1 MWSHRILVVMP
12 SETRDLG
19 FRMAHEGQDSS
30 SLRFS
35 ECQEDRLAKFQKE
48 GPCPS
53 VHRSKI
59 EEGF

>member
-1 MWSHRILVVMP
+1 MP